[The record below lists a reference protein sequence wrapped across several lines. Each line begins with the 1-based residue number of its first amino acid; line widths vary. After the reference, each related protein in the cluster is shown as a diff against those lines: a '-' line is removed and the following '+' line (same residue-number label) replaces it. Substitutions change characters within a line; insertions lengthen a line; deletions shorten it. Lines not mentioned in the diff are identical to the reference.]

1 MGTRGHGLLGH
12 GLRWVRDGPWAMGH
26 GPWAMG
32 HGPRWSPGA
41 TRASPASHR
50 DARVLRSARNG
61 HNDEV
66 RIDEVRIDEVRIDE
80 VRIDEVRI
88 DEVRIDEVRKER
100 AHREVRKEWAQRWL
114 PRVQSARPAVLSHPP
129 RVQSHPSDANLRARA
144 DVADFTLH
152 VDVMADVADFTSHPH
167 VVFVGTPWR
176 RVVAVG
182 WEWALAPPVCCE
194 AARSCEGVR
203 GEPKALTEMYERS
216 QCSRAKRV
224 ADAEVRVEPNAA

>member
-26 GPWAMG
+26 GP
-32 HGPRWSPGA
+32 RWSRGA

-61 HNDEV
+61 HN
-66 RIDEVRIDEVRIDE
+66 
-80 VRIDEVRI
+80 

-176 RVVAVG
+176 RVVA
-182 WEWALAPPVCCE
+182 
-194 AARSCEGVR
+194 
-203 GEPKALTEMYERS
+203 
-216 QCSRAKRV
+216 
-224 ADAEVRVEPNAA
+224 